1 MSTNTPTALDPVTR
15 ASGVR
20 QALWLLHA
28 GFTVAPILFGL
39 DKFFELTADWSA
51 YLWPPLAAAL
61 PLEAGTIMLVVG
73 VVEIAAGILVAFR
86 PRVGGYVVAAWLA
99 GIITNLLL
107 LGDFVDIALRDVGL
121 LLGALAL
128 ARLAAATASSS
139 SPKEQAA

>member
-1 MSTNTPTALDPVTR
+1 MSTNTTTAPDPATR

-20 QALWLLHA
+20 HALWLLRA

-51 YLWPPLAAAL
+51 YLWPPIAAAL

-107 LGDFVDIALRDVGL
+107 LGDFADIALRDVGL

-139 SPKEQAA
+139 SSEEQAA